1 MKRLFL
7 IVLGLSICLFGAS
20 FSASE
25 TKAQA
30 INDSNTVQTINDT
43 KSSAPADVMHFDSF
57 HHMAQLKMYIE
68 KVDDPKSLA
77 QDEYIDKNYRGGFTY
92 TGFVS
97 HMFDNL
103 DGLNMLILDSSSGY
117 NLSSLKYYGSG
128 YAENGKMEYVYENGD
143 KWIRMECYVDPDG
156 TLSSEFAEYC
166 QELEVAD
173 KIDFGG
179 EEIVL
184 YYRSGESKIPF
195 RSCIT
200 TSNSLIDV
208 WFCDDDKTAVK
219 EVIENYAIS
228 TTLNEL
234 IEQEKLQTFV
244 KIAACGLITSFM
256 LLLSMIPCFKKS
268 RNDINEKHRLKKAT
282 LIMSILSFVIFWILV
297 FMRFSIHRDFVFGI
311 FLIWY
316 LCLNIS
322 IALYVISAINKVR
335 KQKSRNS

>member
-7 IVLGLSICLFGAS
+7 IVLGLSICLFLAGYS
-20 FSASE
+20 VSD
-25 TKAQA
+25 TNAQT
-30 INDSNTVQTINDT
+30 IDDSNTDQTVNDIKIGIT
-43 KSSAPADVMHFDSF
+43 ADVMHFDSF
-57 HHMAQLKMYIE
+57 QHMAQLKMYIE
-68 KVDDPKSLA
+68 KVDDPKSLEY
-77 QDEYIDKNYRGGFTY
+77 DEYIHKNYRGGFGY
-92 TGFVS
+92 PGFVS

-117 NLSSLKYYGSG
+117 NLSSLEYRGSG
-128 YAENGKMEYVYENGD
+128 YGHNGVIEYVYTNED
-143 KWIRMECYVDPDG
+143 KRIRIKCYVDPDG
-156 TLSSEFAEYC
+156 TVASEFVESC
-166 QELEVAD
+166 QELDIAD

-184 YYRSGESKIPF
+184 YYPSGESKIAF
-195 RSCIT
+195 RCCVN

-208 WFCDDDKTAVK
+208 WFYDDDKTAVK

-234 IEQEKLQTFV
+234 IEQEKLQTFL

-282 LIMSILSFVIFWILV
+282 FIMSILSFVIFWILV
-297 FMRFSIHRDFVFGI
+297 FMRFSIRRDFVFWI

-322 IALYVISAINKVR
+322 IALYVIGVINKVR
-335 KQKSRNS
+335 KRT